1 MKSFDEWRNAQRTQ
15 VNGYTERDAFEAGQ
29 QSKQAEVDEL
39 RKRLTMYE
47 RESYKLVPVSELQ
60 KYVNSIRHYN
70 NSGDYDRIEYDL
82 TSIENVFTKP

>member
-39 RKRLTMYE
+39 QE
-47 RESYKLVPVSELQ
+47 RVDEISNHVEINYDENRDDDSHSYWSGYNQALRELFEIL
-60 KYVNSIRHYN
+60 K
-70 NSGDYDRIEYDL
+70 GDQL
-82 TSIENVFTKP
+82 

>member
-1 MKSFDEWRNAQRTQ
+1 MSSERELFKQAYMNLRYRGRIPFPDDVFDE
-15 VNGYTERDAFEAGQ
+15 F
-29 QSKQAEVDEL
+29 L
-39 RKRLTMYE
+39 RLRQG
-47 RESYKLVPVSELQ
+47 YKLVPVSELQ